1 MTPMIL
7 APTGL
12 LRKRTKL
19 YAAVHRDL
27 RASVQAKKREHQTD
41 KRDRKAQQ
49 HFDFRM
55 TGEIRA

>member
-1 MTPMIL
+1 MKPMIL

-12 LRKRTKL
+12 LRRRTKL
-19 YAAVHRDL
+19 YAAIHRDL
-27 RASVQAKKREHQTD
+27 RASVQTEKREHPTD

-55 TGEIRA
+55 TGEVRA